1 MALSIPRKLALLG
14 GTATLGDCLTA
25 AALLLQ
31 GRLRGGDAISQF
43 EAELANFIG
52 VQHACTF
59 SAGRVGLY
67 ALLKALGIGS
77 GDEVLLQV
85 PTHVV
90 VPNAIR
96 YTDARPVFVDCSL
109 ASYNID
115 FDDAA
120 RKVTPRTRALVLQ
133 HTFGIPADIDCALAL
148 ASRYNL
154 ILIEDCVH
162 ALGAQYRGRRV
173 GSFGRAAFFSTE
185 ETKTISSTMGGV
197 VVTNDDQ
204 LATRLRRF
212 QQRYPWQPRSL
223 VARYLLKFILYW
235 LLTEPH
241 LHVVTRTAYESFGRR
256 LPLPEPTSTEEAV
269 GDRPAVY
276 EQRFSHAQAVLVLR
290 QLRRIDGNLAHRRAV
305 AAAYALRLNAIGIR
319 APSVPALAKCAMLR
333 YPVWVED
340 RQAVVHNV
348 RRHAV
353 LGTWFTSVL
362 EESTA
367 LEAQGYV
374 PGTCPRAEA
383 AAQHLVN
390 LPIHS
395 RVTARDVVALTAAIV
410 QSSCSL
416 QIDAPPP
423 RIEAQPQI

>member
-14 GTATLGDCLTA
+14 GTTTLGDCLTA
-25 AALLLQ
+25 AGLLLQ
-31 GRLRGGDAISQF
+31 GRLRSGAAISQF
-43 EAELANFIG
+43 ETELASFIG
-52 VQHACTF
+52 VHHACTF

-67 ALLKALGIGS
+67 ALMKALDVGP

-96 YTDARPVFVDCSL
+96 YAGARPVFVDCSL
-109 ASYNID
+109 ANYNID
-115 FDDAA
+115 FEDAA
-120 RKVTPRTRALVLQ
+120 RKVTSRTRALVLQ
-133 HTFGIPADIDCALAL
+133 HTFGIPADMDCALAL
-148 ASRYNL
+148 ASRFNL

-162 ALGAQYRGRRV
+162 SLGAQYRGRRV

-197 VVTNDDQ
+197 VVTDDDQ
-204 LATRLRRF
+204 LAARLRDF
-212 QQRYPWQPRSL
+212 QHSCPWQPRPL

-241 LHVVTRTAYESFGRR
+241 LHVLTRTAYESFGRR
-256 LPLPEPTSTEEAV
+256 QPLPQPTSAEEAI
-269 GDRPAVY
+269 GDRPSIY

-290 QLRRIDGNLAHRRAV
+290 QLRRIDSNLAHRRAV
-305 AAAYALRLNAIGIR
+305 TAAYAQRLNPAGFPS
-319 APSVPALAKCAMLR
+319 PSVPTHTNCAMLR
-333 YPVWVED
+333 YPVWVDD
-340 RQAVVHNV
+340 RQAVVHGA

-362 EESTA
+362 EESEA
-367 LEAQGYV
+367 LEAQGYI

-383 AAQHLVN
+383 ATQHLVN

-395 RVTARDVVALTAAIV
+395 RVTARDAAALTAAIV
-410 QSSCSL
+410 SSCRNP
-416 QIDAPPP
+416 QTKPQQF
-423 RIEAQPQI
+423 EAQSQV

>member
-14 GTATLGDCLTA
+14 GTSTLGDSLTA
-25 AALLLQ
+25 AGLLLR
-31 GRLRGGDAISQF
+31 GCLRDGAAISQF
-43 EAELANFIG
+43 EAELASFIG
-52 VQHACTF
+52 VQHACAF

-96 YTDARPVFVDCSL
+96 YTGARPVFVDCSL

-115 FDDAA
+115 FEDAV
-120 RKVTPRTRALVLQ
+120 RKVTPRTRALLLQ

-148 ASRYNL
+148 AARYNL
-154 ILIEDCVH
+154 VLIEDCVH

-197 VVTNDDQ
+197 VVTNDGQ
-204 LATRLRRF
+204 LATKLRKF
-212 QQRYPWQPRSL
+212 QHSCPWQPRPL

-256 LPLPEPTSTEEAV
+256 QPLPGPTSTEEAV

-276 EQRFSHAQAVLVLR
+276 EQRFSHAQALLVLR
-290 QLRRIDGNLAHRRAV
+290 QLRRIDRNLAHRRAV
-305 AAAYALRLNAIGIR
+305 AAAYAQQLNAGGFP
-319 APSVPALAKCAMLR
+319 APSVPDQAKCAMLR
-333 YPVWVED
+333 YPVWVDD
-340 RQAVVHNV
+340 RQAVVHDA
-348 RRHAV
+348 RRHGV

-362 EESTA
+362 EESEA
-367 LEAQGYV
+367 LEAQGYI

-383 AAQHLVN
+383 ATQHLVN

-395 RVTARDVVALTAAIV
+395 RVTARDVAALTAAIV
-410 QSSCSL
+410 TSSRTP
-416 QIDAPPP
+416 QIN
-423 RIEAQPQI
+423 AQPQV